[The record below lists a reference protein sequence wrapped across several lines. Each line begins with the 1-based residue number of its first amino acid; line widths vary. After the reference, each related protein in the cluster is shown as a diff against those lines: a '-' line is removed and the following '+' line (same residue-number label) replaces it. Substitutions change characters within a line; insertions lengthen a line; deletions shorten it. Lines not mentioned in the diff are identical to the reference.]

1 MNSRKEEKRVE
12 NRIKACMIDDGQRK
26 VCIDPA
32 LPIMNLLGK
41 KYTMMIIGVIG
52 NEGNRKN
59 FNEILSD
66 IPLSSST
73 IISRRLKDL
82 VNAGIVARRV
92 DPEGVTYS
100 LTNFGLGVR
109 EGMLPLLRFLEK
121 VEPI

>member
-1 MNSRKEEKRVE
+1 MNSRKEEKRAE

-66 IPLSSST
+66 IPFSSST
-73 IISRRLKDL
+73 IISRRLKNL

-92 DPEGVTYS
+92 IQKELHIHLPT
-100 LTNFGLGVR
+100 LGSV
-109 EGMLPLLRFLEK
+109 
-121 VEPI
+121 